1 MLEGIVLAGGFGTR
15 LRDAV
20 PDLPKPMAPVNGRPF
35 LEILLDNL
43 ASKGFG
49 RVILSLGYMA
59 DKITA
64 HFGMEF
70 SGMELLYVVEE
81 QPLGTGGA
89 VRLAMSECR
98 EDHLFVFN
106 GDTFLDLEVDAVERQ
121 WQNARNPVIVGR
133 EVNDTTRYGALLTEY
148 GRVTGFSE
156 KGASGAGLI
165 NAGCYVLKQGQL
177 DGFSINTSFSLETD
191 YLAKAVQDSPFDLF
205 TTAGQFIDIG
215 VPEDY
220 ARAQHELGNYGRC

>member
-1 MLEGIVLAGGFGTR
+1 MPEGIVLAGGFGTR
-15 LRDAV
+15 LRHAV

-35 LEILLDNL
+35 LEILLNNL
-43 ASKGFG
+43 ARKGFG

-59 DKITA
+59 DKITV
-64 HFGMEF
+64 HFGTKF

-89 VRLAMSECR
+89 IRLAMSECR
-98 EDHLFVFN
+98 QDHFFVFN

-121 WQNARNPVIVGR
+121 WKKARNPVIVGR
-133 EVNDTTRYGALLTEY
+133 EVDDTTRYGSLLTEH

-156 KGASGAGLI
+156 KGISGPGLI
-165 NAGCYVLKQGQL
+165 NAGCYVLKRGQL
-177 DGFSINTSFSLETD
+177 DRFRINTSFSLETD
-191 YLAKAVQDSPFDLF
+191 YLAKAVQDGPFDLF
-205 TTAGQFIDIG
+205 TTTGQFIDIG

-220 ARAQHELGNYGRC
+220 ARAQHELGHY